1 MSRNGDRWIASY
13 EQATAKA
20 DEVTA
25 AVNERDRLAR
35 TGQNASKITSQVR
48 RLLSELTQTINR
60 LEESLNTAGREYHIT
75 DAEFN
80 RRQNLISTLKG
91 RKDQVQ
97 SAAGREGGRGG
108 MSGPGD
114 RNQLFGDNESGA
126 GRRGP
131 RQEDDSTMGRD
142 SHGLLERQQTIMRDQ
157 DDGLDILAASI
168 ARQKN
173 MGLAIG
179 NELDDQDEMLDELG
193 DAMDRT
199 DQRLT
204 RTTGQVMQVT
214 EKAKSGGMC
223 CCIVL
228 LILAIIGVAVA
239 PI

>member
-1 MSRNGDRWIASY
+1 MSRNGDRWISSY

-20 DEVTA
+20 DEITA
-25 AVNERDRLAR
+25 AINERDRLAR
-35 TGQNASKITSQVR
+35 TGQNASKVTSQVR
-48 RLLSELTQTINR
+48 RLVAEVSQSIVR
-60 LEESLNTAGREYHIT
+60 LEDSLNTAGREYHIT

-80 RRQNLISTLKG
+80 RRQNLVSTLKG
-91 RKDQVQ
+91 RKDQLASSFQ
-97 SAAGREGGRGG
+97 REGGN
-108 MSGPGD
+108 MSGGGD
-114 RNQLFGDNESGA
+114 RNQLFGDQESGG
-126 GRRGP
+126 GRRP
-131 RQEDDSTMGRD
+131 AREEDESTRGRD
-142 SHGLLERQQTIMRDQ
+142 SHGLLERQQMVMRDQ